1 MRELIWETLYSFV
14 HKKCTYVTFNKDI
27 YKQADGVAMDT
38 PLDPVLAS
46 IIMVELEK
54 TIVQGLSNHLYFWR
68 RYVDNTFKFVKE
80 ELITFAMKQLN
91 YYHLNSKFTDE
102 LEDAC
107 KLCLFDI
114 FLIRQNN
121 VKFETTLY
129 RKITYT
135 GIYLNWF
142 SHVPNSW

>member
-1 MRELIWETLYSFV
+1 M

-27 YKQADGVAMDT
+27 YKQTDGVAMDT

-54 TIVQGLSNHLYFWR
+54 TIVQGLSNPLYFWR

>member
-1 MRELIWETLYSFV
+1 M

-27 YKQADGVAMDT
+27 YKQTDGVAMDT

-107 KLCLFDI
+107 KLCLFGI